1 MGKPALVLSAVLA
14 FCGLTWW
21 LTRYPAFADAR
32 KTIAPYQ
39 GWIQI
44 CLVGSSAVLAIFITA
59 KFGTWLTNAMGRRR
73 FKKALHNHL
82 KTLTIPERAV
92 LCSYLKRGT
101 RTAEW
106 PIDNSVVGALISR
119 GILYRD
125 GMGDMRAFPTHVN
138 KHPELI
144 V

>member
-1 MGKPALVLSAVLA
+1 MCAS
-14 FCGLTWW
+14 CGLTLW
-21 LTRYPAFADAR
+21 LTRYPTFADAK

-44 CLVGSSAVLAIFITA
+44 GLIGSSAVLSTLIFA
-59 KFGTWLTNAMGRRR
+59 KLGTWLTDTTRQRR
-73 FKKALHNHL
+73 FKKAVHNHL
-82 KTLTIPERAV
+82 KTLTIQEKAV
-92 LCSYLKRGT
+92 LSFYLRNGT

-106 PIDNSVVGALISR
+106 PIDNSVVGALVSR

-125 GMGDMRAFPTHVN
+125 GVGNMRAFPTHVTEDVWLEI
-138 KHPELI
+138 KRHPELI